1 MDIIKPKK
9 RPLIKHPLMLGGAA
23 LAFVAFT
30 STLLLLPDSAYKVER
45 EQLMLGTVQQGD
57 LQVVVDGYGRL
68 RSDKQTLI
76 TALTAANVEKI
87 MLRPGAEVQSDSII
101 MQLSNPELMRDLDA
115 AETSL
120 EQEEANLRRLVLNN
134 QRDVLAE
141 EAILAELNSNYQVI
155 KLRREAE
162 DELVKSGVVSQLTYQ
177 TTVLRQEQM
186 KKRVD
191 LQKQRI
197 NHLRKVAVE
206 SELIQRE
213 QINQAQTQLQSI
225 QQRTDRL
232 TVRAGLNGILQRLP
246 VELGQ
251 GVDPGQEL
259 ALIGSETDL
268 LALVQ
273 VPQSKAEQLEVGQP
287 AEIDTRREKVEG
299 MVTRITPEVR
309 DGNIEVEIAFSA
321 GAPESARPQLN
332 VDARIFTATM
342 ENTLFVE
349 RPINVQRHSEANL
362 FLINENGEE
371 AALQPISFGEESGRY
386 IQITQGL
393 NEADR
398 IILSDMANFN
408 EAEHIQIVD

>member
-9 RPLIKHPLMLGGAA
+9 RPLLKHPLIIGVTA
-23 LAFVAFT
+23 LSFVAIA
-30 STLLLLPDSAYKVER
+30 STLLLSSESAYRVER
-45 EQLMLGTVQQGD
+45 ERLMLGTVQRGD
-57 LQVVVDGYGRL
+57 LQVVVDGYGML

-87 MLRPGAEVQSDSII
+87 LLRPGAEVHSDSII
-101 MQLSNPELMRDLDA
+101 MHLSNPELVRDLDTA
-115 AETSL
+115 ATSL
-120 EQEEANLRRLVLNN
+120 EQEKANLRRLILNN
-134 QRDVLAE
+134 ERDLLAE

-162 DELVKSGVVSQLTYQ
+162 DALVTSGVVSQLTYQ

-206 SELIQRE
+206 SELIQKE
-213 QINQAQTQLQSI
+213 QINLAQTQLQSI
-225 QQRTDRL
+225 QRRADRL
-232 TVRAGLNGILQRLP
+232 VVRAGLDGILQRLP

-251 GVDPGQEL
+251 GVAPGQEL

-287 AEIDTRREKVEG
+287 AEIDTRREKVAG
-299 MVTRITPEVR
+299 VVTRITPEVR
-309 DGNIEVEIAFSA
+309 DGNIEVEIAFNA

-342 ENTLFVE
+342 EDTLFVE
-349 RPINVQRHSEANL
+349 RPINVQRHSETAL
-362 FLINENGEE
+362 FLVNESGEE
-371 AALQPISFGEESGRY
+371 AALQSIQFGEESGRY
-386 IQITQGL
+386 IQITQGV

-398 IILSDMANFN
+398 IVLSDMVHFN
-408 EAEHIQIVD
+408 EAQQIRIID

>member
-9 RPLIKHPLMLGGAA
+9 HPFFKHPLIIGATA
-23 LAFVAFT
+23 LSFVAIA
-30 STLLLLPDSAYKVER
+30 STLLLLPEGAHKVDR
-45 EQLMLGTVQQGD
+45 EQLMLGTVQRGD
-57 LQVVVDGYGRL
+57 LQVVVDGYGIL

-76 TALTAANVEKI
+76 TALTAANVQKI
-87 MLRPGAEVQSDSII
+87 VLRPGAEVQRDSII
-101 MQLSNPELMRDLDA
+101 MQLSNPELMRELDA

-120 EQEEANLRRLVLNN
+120 EQEAANLRRLILNN

-141 EAILAELNSNYQVI
+141 EAILAELNANYQVI

-162 DELVKSGVVSQLTYQ
+162 DKLVKSGVVSQLTYQ

-197 NHLRKVAVE
+197 NHLHKVAVE

-225 QQRTDRL
+225 QQRADRL
-232 TVRAGLNGILQRLP
+232 TVRAGLDGILQRLP

-251 GVDPGQEL
+251 GVGPGQEL

-273 VPQSKAEQLEVGQP
+273 VPQSKAEQLAVGQP
-287 AEIDTRREKVEG
+287 AEIDTRREKVG
-299 MVTRITPEVR
+299 GVVTRITPEVR
-309 DGNIEVEIAFSA
+309 DGNIEVEIAFNA

-342 ENTLFVE
+342 EDTLFVE
-349 RPINVQRHSEANL
+349 RPINVQRHSETTL
-362 FLINENGEE
+362 FLINKNGEE
-371 AALQPISFGEESGRY
+371 AALQSINFGEESGRY
-386 IQITQGL
+386 IQITQGV

-398 IILSDMANFN
+398 IILSDMASFN
-408 EAEHIQIVD
+408 EAEHIQIID

>member
-1 MDIIKPKK
+1 MDIIKTRK
-9 RPLIKHPLMLGGAA
+9 RPLIKHPLILGGAA
-23 LAFVAFT
+23 LAIVAFT
-30 STLLLLPDSAYKVER
+30 SALLLPPSSAYKVER
-45 EQLMLGTVQQGD
+45 EQLLLGTVQRGD
-57 LQVVVDGYGRL
+57 LQVVVDGYGML

-87 MLRPGAEVQSDSII
+87 LLRPGAEVRSDSVI
-101 MQLSNPELMRDLDA
+101 MQLSNPELMRELDA

-120 EQEEANLRRLVLNN
+120 EQEEANLRRLILNN

-197 NHLRKVAVE
+197 NHLHKVAVE

-225 QQRTDRL
+225 RQRADRL
-232 TVRAGLNGILQRLP
+232 TVRAGLDGILQRLP

-287 AEIDTRREKVEG
+287 AEIDTRREQVAG
-299 MVTRITPEVR
+299 VVTRITPEVR
-309 DGNIEVEIAFSA
+309 DGNIEVEIAFST

-332 VDARIFTATM
+332 IDARIFTATM
-342 ENTLFVE
+342 KDTLFVE
-349 RPINVQRHSEANL
+349 RPINVQRHSETTL

-386 IQITQGL
+386 IQITQGVS
-393 NEADR
+393 EADR
-398 IILSDMANFN
+398 IVLSDMATFN
-408 EAEHIQIVD
+408 EAEHIQIID

>member
-1 MDIIKPKK
+1 MDIIKTKK
-9 RPLIKHPLMLGGAA
+9 RSFDKHPLILGGAA
-23 LAFVAFT
+23 LTFVAFA
-30 STLLLLPDSAYKVER
+30 STLLLLPKGVKNVER
-45 EQLMLGTVQQGD
+45 QHLMLGTVQRGD
-57 LQVVVDGYGRL
+57 LQVAVDGYGML

-76 TALTAANVEKI
+76 TALTAASVEKI
-87 MLRPGAEVQSDSII
+87 LLRPGAEVQSNSII
-101 MQLSNPELMRDLDA
+101 MQLSNPELVRDLDA
-115 AETSL
+115 AATSL
-120 EQEEANLRRLVLNN
+120 EQEKANLRRLILNN
-134 QRDVLAE
+134 ERDVLAE

-162 DELVKSGVVSQLTYQ
+162 DELVTSGVVSQLTYQ

-197 NHLRKVAVE
+197 NHLKKVAVE

-213 QINQAQTQLQSI
+213 QINLAQTQLQSI
-225 QQRTDRL
+225 QQRADRL
-232 TVRAGLNGILQRLP
+232 IVRAGLDGILQRLP

-251 GVDPGQEL
+251 GVAPGQEL

-268 LALVQ
+268 LALIQ

-299 MVTRITPEVR
+299 VVTRITPEVR

-342 ENTLFVE
+342 EDTLFVE
-349 RPINVQRHSEANL
+349 RPINVQRHSKTTL
-362 FLINENGEE
+362 FLVNKNGEE
-371 AALQPISFGEESGRY
+371 AALRTIQFGEESGRY
-386 IQITQGL
+386 IQITQGVSETDQL
-393 NEADR
+393 
-398 IILSDMANFN
+398 ILSDMAHFN
-408 EAEHIQIVD
+408 AAKHIRIID

>member
-1 MDIIKPKK
+1 MDILKPKK

-45 EQLMLGTVQQGD
+45 EQLMLGTVQRGD

-232 TVRAGLNGILQRLP
+232 TVRAGLDGILQRLP

-299 MVTRITPEVR
+299 VVTRITPEVR

-342 ENTLFVE
+342 EDTLFVE
-349 RPINVQRHSEANL
+349 RPINVQRHSETNL

-386 IQITQGL
+386 IQITQGV

-408 EAEHIQIVD
+408 EAEHIQIID